1 MRRAVT
7 AEFLGALLLTAAV
20 VGSGI
25 MGERLAGGNAAIALL
40 ANTGATVAALAT
52 LISLLGPISGAHFN
66 PVVTLVAVWRGDMPS
81 AQATSYILAQIA
93 GCCAGAVLANAMF
106 ELPLIETSTHV
117 RTGFSQW
124 LSEGVAT
131 AGLVLRRFQ
140 LAHDRRRGLARFR
153 LDWLGLLVHG
163 LDVVREP
170 GDHAGPLAD
179 QQLCRHPS
187 RRRAGIHRGTARRRR
202 HRRAAVA
209 PARRSQGDRMTEALA
224 LAERLNRECECVGTD
239 VPALQQ
245 RLDAE
250 LGVETHPHLFCGPAR
265 IPGEAARE

>member
-81 AQATSYILAQIA
+81 ARATSYILAQLA
-93 GCCAGAVLANAMF
+93 GCCAGAALANAMF

-131 AGLVLRRFQ
+131 AGLVLVAFSSPTIAAAAWRVSAWIGSAYWFTASTSFANPAITLGRSLTDSFAGIRPEDAPGFIAAQ
-140 LAHDRRRGLARFR
+140 LAGAVIGALLLR
-153 LDWLGLLVHG
+153 L
-163 LDVVREP
+163 
-170 GDHAGPLAD
+170 LAD
-179 QQLCRHPS
+179 RKV
-187 RRRAGIHRGTARRRR
+187 TA
-202 HRRAAVA
+202 
-209 PARRSQGDRMTEALA
+209 
-224 LAERLNRECECVGTD
+224 
-239 VPALQQ
+239 
-245 RLDAE
+245 
-250 LGVETHPHLFCGPAR
+250 
-265 IPGEAARE
+265 